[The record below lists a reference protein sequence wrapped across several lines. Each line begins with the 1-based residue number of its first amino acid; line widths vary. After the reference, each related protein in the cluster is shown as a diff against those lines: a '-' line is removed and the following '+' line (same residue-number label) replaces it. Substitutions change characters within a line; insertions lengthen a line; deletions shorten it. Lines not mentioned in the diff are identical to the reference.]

1 MFLRVFAA
9 LAAILPASLP
19 ARAQTQ
25 APWPSQN
32 ITLIVP
38 FTPGGSTD
46 ILARLLGQKLGEA
59 LGQPVVIE
67 SRPGAGGSTGSTQA
81 ARAKPDGHTLVMGHI
96 GTLGVN
102 PSLYKDLQY
111 DPLKSFAHISML
123 AKVHNVLVAHPGLPA
138 KNVREFVEH
147 AKKNPGKLAYG
158 SGGNGSAAHI
168 AVAAFM
174 VATNTDFVHVPY
186 RGTAPMVT
194 DLLSGQLQFAMTGA
208 PAVLQHAAAGTLRA
222 LGLSAENRI
231 RAAPD
236 LPTIA
241 EAGVP
246 GFEASQWYGIMAPA
260 GTPEPIIARLN
271 TEVRKALA
279 SKEIVDALDR
289 DGAEPWATSP
299 EEFRAHIAKE
309 IPRWAS
315 VIAKAKI
322 TPD

>member
-1 MFLRVFAA
+1 
-9 LAAILPASLP
+9 
-19 ARAQTQ
+19 
-25 APWPSQN
+25 
-32 ITLIVP
+32 
-38 FTPGGSTD
+38 
-46 ILARLLGQKLGEA
+46 
-59 LGQPVVIE
+59 
-67 SRPGAGGSTGSTQA
+67 
-81 ARAKPDGHTLVMGHI
+81 
-96 GTLGVN
+96 
-102 PSLYKDLQY
+102 
-111 DPLKSFAHISML
+111 
-123 AKVHNVLVAHPGLPA
+123 
-138 KNVREFVEH
+138 
-147 AKKNPGKLAYG
+147 
-158 SGGNGSAAHI
+158 
-168 AVAAFM
+168 
-174 VATNTDFVHVPY
+174 
-186 RGTAPMVT
+186 MVT